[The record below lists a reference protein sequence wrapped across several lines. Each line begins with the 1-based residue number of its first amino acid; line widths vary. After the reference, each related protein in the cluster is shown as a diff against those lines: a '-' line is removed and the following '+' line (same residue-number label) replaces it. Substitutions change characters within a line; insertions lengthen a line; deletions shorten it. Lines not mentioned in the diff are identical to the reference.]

1 MRKQYF
7 ELNVLELVYGY
18 MDNHTY
24 HFYNKAAL
32 ENELKDIITN
42 YEENYNEP
50 ISISVFYFDEVEI
63 FGQLVKQ
70 DVKKVF
76 EWHK

>member
-1 MRKQYF
+1 MRNQYF
-7 ELNVLELVYGY
+7 EFHVLEMVCGY
-18 MDNHTY
+18 MEHHIY
-24 HFYNKAAL
+24 HFSNEAAI

-42 YEENYNEP
+42 YEENINEP
-50 ISISVFYFDEVEI
+50 ISISIFYFDEIEI